1 MVKLRLKRYGRTHQ
15 PVYRLG
21 AVDSRAKRDGK
32 VIEELG
38 VYDPTFKDDAKQIQ
52 FNQERCQ
59 HWLNVGAQP
68 SETVADLLRKLGMGP
83 KVEKK

>member
-68 SETVADLLRKLGMGP
+68 SETDIEPVLEIGRAH
-83 KVEKK
+83 V